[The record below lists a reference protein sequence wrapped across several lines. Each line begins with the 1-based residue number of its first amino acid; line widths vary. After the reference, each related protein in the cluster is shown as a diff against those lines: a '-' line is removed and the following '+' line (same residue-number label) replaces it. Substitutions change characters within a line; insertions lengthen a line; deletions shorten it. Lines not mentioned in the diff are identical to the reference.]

1 MGLLSET
8 GAGRG
13 GMHPDAQIMLV
24 LDSAGSYSI
33 SETVTKANSR
43 LPRLPPPPPPQLPG
57 CCLIVSPFLNDL
69 ITSAL
74 FN

>member
-24 LDSAGSYSI
+24 LESAGSYSI

-43 LPRLPPPPPPQLPG
+43 LPRLPSPHPPPQNSLAA
-57 CCLIVSPFLNDL
+57 VSL
-69 ITSAL
+69 SRHS
-74 FN
+74 

>member
-43 LPRLPPPPPPQLPG
+43 LPRLPSPPPRTPWLLSH
-57 CCLIVSPFLNDL
+57 CLAILK
-69 ITSAL
+69 
-74 FN
+74 